1 MEFRTAYGEKL
12 KNWSPSGEKTEMRH
26 RASMDKNGVRTLIRD
41 RKVPIYDLIQES
53 RDECEIERI
62 IQRAVMGDANA
73 LNQSKGV
80 YADITGMPKSIAEA
94 QQMII
99 NMKEEFEHL
108 PKEIRAKFENNAEM
122 YVAEFGSDGWFE
134 KTGLKEKIEKEALAK
149 AQKTEFDK
157 NLTQAVA
164 NLAQGNQIK
173 QTEVAE

>member
-1 MEFRTAYGEKL
+1 MEFRTAYSEKL
-12 KNWSPSGEKTEMRH
+12 KIWSPSGEKTEMRH
-26 RASMDKNGVRTLIRD
+26 RAAMDKNGIRTLIRD
-41 RKVPIYDLIQES
+41 RKIPIYDLIQES

-62 IQRAVMGDANA
+62 IQRAVMGDYNA

-108 PKEIRAKFENNAEM
+108 PKEIRAKFENNAEI
-122 YVAEFGSDGWFE
+122 YVAEFGSDEWLE
-134 KTGLKEKIEKEALAK
+134 KTGLKEKIESEALAK
-149 AQKTEFDK
+149 AQKQEFDK
-157 NLTQAVA
+157 NLTQAIT

-173 QTEVAE
+173 QTEVTE

>member
-1 MEFRTAYGEKL
+1 MEFRTAYGDKL

-53 RDECEIERI
+53 REECEIERI
-62 IQRAVMGDANA
+62 IQRAVMGDYNA
-73 LNQSKGV
+73 LNQANGV

-99 NMKEEFEHL
+99 NMKEDFEHL
-108 PKEIRAKFENNAEM
+108 PKDVRAKFENNAEM
-122 YVAEFGSDGWFE
+122 YVAEFGTEGWIE
-134 KTGLKEKIEKEALAK
+134 KTGLKDKIEKEARLK
-149 AQKTEFDK
+149 AQRTEFDK

-164 NLAQGNQIK
+164 NLAQGEKIK
-173 QTEVAE
+173 QTEVKE